1 MLRIARGG
9 ASDMALTQ
17 TAREAERERIARHVL
32 DLVKERGSEVPWTVA
47 MAESGLTRARFEN
60 LFADYDD
67 LFDAVAQTWFV
78 PHMAV
83 MEEVLAG
90 NLPPQRKMFE
100 FFRRRFVISRERFRE
115 DPEQFTVICEMGAA
129 NLERVRSYVDLA
141 DHYLCELI
149 AEAQAD
155 GFFAGLEIDE
165 ALSLINQMISN
176 YTLPDALIYLGDKL
190 DEQKLARIVDTM
202 FIGLSGEAG
211 ADASGVNTLKVA
223 F

>member
-1 MLRIARGG
+1 MP
-9 ASDMALTQ
+9 LTD
-17 TAREAERERIARHVL
+17 TAREAERGRIARLVL
-32 DLVKERGSEVPWTVA
+32 DLVKDRGAEVAWTVA
-47 MAESGLTRARFEN
+47 MAESGLTRARFEA

-67 LFDAVAQTWFV
+67 LFDAVAQMWLA

-83 MEEVLAG
+83 MEEVLAT

-100 FFRRRFVISRERFRE
+100 FFRRRFVISQERFRA
-115 DPEQFTVICEMGAA
+115 DPHFFNILCEMGAA
-129 NLERVRSYVDLA
+129 NFERVRSYVDLA

-149 AEAQAD
+149 AEAQAE

-190 DEQKLARIVDTM
+190 TEQKLARIVDTM

-211 ADASGVNTLKVA
+211 VDASGVNTLKVA
-223 F
+223 S